1 MYFRIIGLLA
11 TIAQF
16 TLFTGPAGAEAPLVK
31 LGVLTDLAGPYAA
44 LAGQGS
50 VIATRMAVDDCL
62 ASECR
67 GMRVEVVSADHG
79 NKADVGAAIARRW
92 FDQDGVTT
100 LVDVINGGVQAA
112 IQPIVREKNRM
123 VLYAGG
129 PSRITNEDCAPDNSV
144 MWMYDT
150 YSQVA
155 ATVGRLTQPGSRWFL
170 LTVNYAFGHAL
181 QADATDIVRR
191 AGGEVVGVARHPF
204 GTSDFSSFLL
214 QAQNSGAGFIGLAN
228 AGSDAVIAAKQ
239 AAEFGL
245 TRSQNVVAFVLLLP
259 DVKALGLDL
268 AGGIT
273 LAEGFYWDLDDKT
286 RAFASRFETLAK
298 QKPSMAQAGVY
309 SATLHYLRAVAAAG
323 TTDPKTVARQM
334 REIPIHDD
342 VVRNARLRKDG
353 RMVHDYYQFQIKQPA
368 ESRGPDDV
376 YNLRATIPAD
386 QAFKP
391 VSESMCPLLER

>member
-1 MYFRIIGLLA
+1 MNLRIVGLLA
-11 TIAQF
+11 TIAQ
-16 TLFTGPAGAEAPLVK
+16 LALLNGPAGAEPPAVK

-50 VIATRMAVDDCL
+50 VIATRMAVEDCL
-62 ASECR
+62 ASDCR
-67 GMRVEVVSADHG
+67 GMRVDVVSADHS

-155 ATVGRLTQPGSRWFL
+155 ATVGRLTQPSSRWFL
-170 LTVNYAFGHAL
+170 LTVNYAFGHSL

-191 AGGEVVGVARHPF
+191 GGGEVVGVARHPF

-214 QAQNSGAGFIGLAN
+214 QAQSSGAGFIGLAN

-239 AAEFGL
+239 AVEFGL
-245 TRSQNVVAFVLLLP
+245 TQSVVAFVLLLP
-259 DVKALGLDL
+259 DVKAMGLNL

-286 RAFASRFETLAK
+286 RAFAARFEALAK

-323 TTDPKTVARQM
+323 TTDAKTVVHQM
-334 REIPIHDD
+334 REIPIRDD

-353 RMVHDYYQFQIKQPA
+353 RMVHDYYLFQVKRPA

-376 YNLRATIPAD
+376 YNLRATIAAD

-391 VSESMCPLLER
+391 ISESTCPLLER